1 MGRSLSR
8 AARLRQI
15 EQLLFRKAQG
25 MRVVEIAAACGV
37 DRRTIY
43 RDLELLSDAGVPI
56 WQSDGM
62 YGIVRDQYLTTIRLH
77 FNEAVALYIAARLLS
92 RHSDEHN
99 PHIVSALRKI
109 ASAFPDPLA
118 EQIHRTA
125 DSVGTRPRDSAFA
138 QVLETVSACW
148 AETVKVRIWYRSPR
162 SGNLHPRDLSPYA
175 IEPSTTGGLYVI
187 GFDDWAGAVRTFKLE
202 RLERAE
208 RLHENYDIPAAFDL
222 GEHLANAWSIMAGDE
237 TEEVRLHFSQQAATF
252 IQERT
257 WHASQQIETH
267 PDGSLTLRVHISDPR
282 EMRPWIRSWG
292 SEVQVVA
299 PASLREDIAAEAART
314 TALYAGENSL

>member
-15 EQLLFRKAQG
+15 EQLLFRKGQG
-25 MRVVEIAAACGV
+25 LRVVEIAEACGV

-56 WQSDGM
+56 WQADGI
-62 YGIVRDQYLTTIRLH
+62 YGIVRDQYLATIRLQ

-99 PHIVSALRKI
+99 PHIVSALHKI

-118 EQIHRTA
+118 EHIHRTA
-125 DSVGTRPRDSAFA
+125 DSVGDRPQNGEFA
-138 QVLETVSACW
+138 RILETISASW
-148 AETVKVRIWYRSPR
+148 AENKKVRVWYRSPR
-162 SGNLHPRDLSPYA
+162 SGNLHPRDISPYA
-175 IEPSTTGGLYVI
+175 IEPSITGGMYVI
-187 GFDDWAGAVRTFKLE
+187 GFDDWAGTIRTFKLE

-208 RLHENYDIPAAFDL
+208 RLSATYDIPPSFEL
-222 GEHLANAWSIMAGDE
+222 GQHLANAWSIMAGEE
-237 TEEVRLHFSQQAATF
+237 TEEVRLLFSQQAAAF

-257 WHASQQIETH
+257 WHTSQHVELQ
-267 PDGSLTLRVHISDPR
+267 PDGRLLFTVHVSDPR
-282 EMRPWIRSWG
+282 EMRPWVRSWG
-292 SEVQVVA
+292 SEVEVLA
-299 PASLREDIAAEAART
+299 PASLREDIAAEATRMAQ
-314 TALYAGENSL
+314 LYGG